1 MAGQTISQQNYDDLV
16 ARDGPE
22 AAAQFVRKYGLEIR
36 PDDIE
41 FMPVSG
47 MNGGGEDGME
57 DDTDFAV
64 ADEDAADNTGEED
77 TGDEGTSL
85 AVGGPKSDEYTDWET
100 QQDLYLKK
108 AKAQRLQQ
116 FNDAKAYIEKNYRG
130 PSLSEQLFAMS
141 QAFLSPTSMPG
152 FKGTLANITPV
163 FGQIAKAQRTADQ
176 DRAEA
181 LMKLQQ
187 QYQTGE
193 LGAEGDVLKNRLAL
207 IRARAAAN
215 KPQYIRTEDPVTGKV
230 TITPVFPNGQQGTAA
245 ANGPTLENTRYI
257 RSQADMIKLPPEIKY
272 FIAVDD
278 PNQTPRPIPGR

>member
-1 MAGQTISQQNYDDLV
+1 MDKTFISQKNYDDMV
-16 ARDGPE
+16 AEDGPE
-22 AAAQFVRKYGLEIR
+22 AADQFMRKYDLEIR
-36 PDDIE
+36 PDEVE
-41 FMPVSG
+41 FTPISG
-47 MNGGGEDGME
+47 MNGGGENTMQDPN
-57 DDTDFAV
+57 TDLAV
-64 ADEDAADNTGEED
+64 AGEDAADN

-85 AVGGPKSDEYTDWET
+85 AVGGPKSDAYTGWERE
-100 QQDLYLKK
+100 QLAYMKK
-108 AKAQRLQQ
+108 AQAQRLQQ

-152 FKGTLANITPV
+152 FKGTLANISPV
-163 FGQIAKAQRTADQ
+163 FGQIAKAQRTSEEQ
-176 DRAEA
+176 RAEA

-193 LGAEGDVLKNRLAL
+193 LNAEGDVLKNRLAL

-245 ANGPTLENTRYI
+245 ANEPTLENTRYI
-257 RSQADMIKLPPEIKY
+257 RNQADMIKLPPEIKF
-272 FIAVDD
+272 FIATND